1 MIYSLIIARWVHWTA
16 CLLLGSSQFFR
27 LWLLPGNELIKE
39 SRIPPWVDE
48 FLSRL
53 GALAGATW
61 AVALLSLMLWF
72 GLTAWDMTGSDAGL
86 DLPSLGAVAI
96 QTQFGR
102 VSLARVVVL
111 AVAGLCLFTARAE
124 PVAMMPDHPRTA
136 AAMALVLVNLVTLG
150 LTSHAAAAPGA
161 AGIFRFLVDAAHL
174 VAASIWPGGLVCF
187 ALLLRCALRS
197 QPSPLVT
204 VAAMATHR
212 FSTFSLMAVA
222 VLSGTGLTMSFFFLH
237 HVHDLWTSG
246 YGCLLTT
253 KILVFFG
260 MLAIGAW
267 NLLVLRRKL
276 GRQAQRDHS
285 GQAASTACTLFR
297 NVLCEIVLG
306 VIVLL
311 IVAAL
316 GLTGPPERTP

>member
-27 LWLLPGNELIKE
+27 LWLLPRNETTKG
-39 SRIPPWVDE
+39 SRIPPWLDE
-48 FLSRL
+48 FRSRL
-53 GALAGATW
+53 GALAGVTW
-61 AVALLSLMLWF
+61 AIALLSLMLWF
-72 GLTAWDMTGSDAGL
+72 GLTAWDMLGSDAGL
-86 DLPSLGAVAI
+86 DLSSLGTVAT

-102 VSLARVVVL
+102 ISLARVVVL

-124 PVAMMPDHPRTA
+124 PVAMPDHPRTA

-161 AGIFRFLVDAAHL
+161 AGIFRFFVDAVHL

-197 QPSPLVT
+197 RPLPLVT
-204 VAAMATHR
+204 VAATATHR
-212 FSTFSLMAVA
+212 FSTFSLAAVG

-237 HVHDLWTSG
+237 RVHDLWTSP
-246 YGCLLTT
+246 YGRLLSA
-253 KILVFFG
+253 KILLFFG

-267 NLLVLRRKL
+267 NLVVLRRKL
-276 GRQAQRDHS
+276 GRQSQRGHS

-306 VIVLL
+306 IIVLL

-316 GLTGPPERTP
+316 GITGPPVHSP